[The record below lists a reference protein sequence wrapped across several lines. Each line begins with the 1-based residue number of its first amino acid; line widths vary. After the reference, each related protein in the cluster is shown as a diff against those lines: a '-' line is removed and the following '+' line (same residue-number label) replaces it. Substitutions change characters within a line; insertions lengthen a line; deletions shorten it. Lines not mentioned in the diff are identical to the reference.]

1 MSKLNFKL
9 IKSICIESCIKYIDI
24 LDETTPFR
32 FGTLCMSPNPL
43 MFWKL
48 AGKGQIQ
55 SIDRTYSNPL
65 SEENLNVAR
74 DLRMAC
80 AAFFLLTREEN
91 IGTFEK

>member
-1 MSKLNFKL
+1 
-9 IKSICIESCIKYIDI
+9 
-24 LDETTPFR
+24 
-32 FGTLCMSPNPL
+32 